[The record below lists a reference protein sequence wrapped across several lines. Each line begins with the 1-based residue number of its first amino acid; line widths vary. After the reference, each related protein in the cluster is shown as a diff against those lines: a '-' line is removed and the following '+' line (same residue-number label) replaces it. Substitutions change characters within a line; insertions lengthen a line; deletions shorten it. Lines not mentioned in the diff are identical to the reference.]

1 MPPLEKYSRS
11 LAYTYAPGLFPT
23 LEALGKRPEQV
34 LRVLVSTELSGKDG
48 LGQIESLCQQH
59 AIRIETADKALSR
72 ISGKDN
78 CYAAAVVKKQG
89 APLTHDARHLV
100 LHCPSDKGNL
110 GTILRSALGF
120 GFCDIAVITPAAD
133 LYDPHV
139 VRASMGAMFSLNV
152 QEFDAFEFY
161 RALYPRHALYP
172 FMLDGSVTLKEA
184 AKNIHFPYALIMGNE
199 GSGLPPSFQQ
209 EGVPVRI
216 PHSDAIDSLNL
227 SIAASIGMYAFMQA
241 EE

>member
-1 MPPLEKYSRS
+1 MPPLEKYGRS
-11 LAYTYAPGLFPT
+11 LDYTYAPGLFPT
-23 LEALGKRPEQV
+23 LEALNKRPEQV
-34 LRVLVSTELSGKDG
+34 QRVLVSSGLTDKDG
-48 LGQIESLCQQH
+48 LRQIETLCQKH
-59 AIRIETADKALSR
+59 GIRTETADKALAR

-89 APLTHDARHLV
+89 YPLVSDSRHLV
-100 LHCPSDKGNL
+100 LHHPSDKGNL

-120 GFCDIAVITPAAD
+120 GFLDIAVITPAAD

-152 QEFDAFEFY
+152 QEFDTFEAY
-161 RALYPRHALYP
+161 RALYPKHTLYP
-172 FMLDGSVTLKEA
+172 FMLDGSKTLKEA
-184 AKNIHFPYALIMGNE
+184 AKSVVCPYALIMGNE
-199 GSGLPPSFQQ
+199 GSGLPASFQR

-216 PHSDAIDSLNL
+216 AHSDAIDSLNL